1 LTNNSNNTST
11 GNQLFYGEY
20 FGVTPL
26 PEAVETTMAY
36 IPFQTNTTEYT
47 PETALKSGTLFAD
60 LNKPFYG
67 GKCK

>member
-1 LTNNSNNTST
+1 MSES
-11 GNQLFYGEY
+11 EY
-20 FGVTPL
+20 CGVTPL
-26 PEAVETTMAY
+26 PETVATTMAY

-47 PETALKSGTLFAD
+47 PEAALKNGTLFTD

>member
-1 LTNNSNNTST
+1 MNNNRTNGTDNSLAES
-11 GNQLFYGEY
+11 EY

-26 PEAVETTMAY
+26 PETVTTTMAY
-36 IPFQTNTTEYT
+36 VPFQTNTTEYT
-47 PETALKSGTLFAD
+47 PETALKNGTLFAD